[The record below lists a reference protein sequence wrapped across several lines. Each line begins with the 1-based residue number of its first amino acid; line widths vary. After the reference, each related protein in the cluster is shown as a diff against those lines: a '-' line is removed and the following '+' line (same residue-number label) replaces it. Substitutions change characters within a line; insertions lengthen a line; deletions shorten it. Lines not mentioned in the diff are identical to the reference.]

1 MNEIPGGSESSA
13 GAAAGPAVG
22 VGVGADAGNVVGA
35 KPPASRAAKLD
46 GLRKE
51 FGKVAALGGITAELP
66 RGLILGL
73 VGPDGAGKTTL
84 IRLLAGLMEP
94 TAGTIEVLGRSP
106 LAEGGQTQAEVGYM
120 PQRFGLYEDLSVLD
134 NLNLY
139 ANLRALDREAR
150 RRRFAELLEFT
161 ALAPFT
167 DRLAG
172 KLSGGMKQK
181 LGLACALLGSPKLLL
196 LDEPGVGVDPLSR
209 RELWRMVSDLVDNG
223 VTVLWS
229 TAYLEEAER
238 CSRIWLLDRGKLL
251 HDGAPSE
258 LSERM
263 RGRVFRRRGAP
274 GRSRQLA
281 ENELAHEGVID
292 AVIQGSSVRIVASA
306 EHARELAKGPY
317 EAVEP
322 RLEDAYVELLGGM
335 PKGESLLARGW
346 PSPPAGETRTPDISP
361 SPAGPAR
368 AQGAPSPTASML
380 APATSPPHATGET
393 LVSCKGLTKRFGSF
407 VAADHVNFEV
417 HAGEIYGLLGP
428 NGAGKSTTFRM
439 LCGLLKPTEG
449 DASVA
454 GVNLLHAPGRARAR
468 LGYMAQK
475 FSLYGALSVAQNLDY
490 FADIYGLNRAR
501 KRERVQAMVDT
512 FALEPH
518 LGSNAALLPLG
529 FKQRLALACATL
541 HAPAVLFLDEPTSG
555 VDPLM
560 RREFWHHINALT
572 GRGVA
577 IVVTTHFMEEAEYCD
592 RIGLIWSGRKI
603 AEGSPDEL
611 KASVATANRQEPTLE
626 ETFISLIEREAA

>member
-1 MNEIPGGSESSA
+1 M
-13 GAAAGPAVG
+13 
-22 VGVGADAGNVVGA
+22 
-35 KPPASRAAKLD
+35 
-46 GLRKE
+46 
-51 FGKVAALGGITAELP
+51 
-66 RGLILGL
+66 
-73 VGPDGAGKTTL
+73 
-84 IRLLAGLMEP
+84 
-94 TAGTIEVLGRSP
+94 
-106 LAEGGQTQAEVGYM
+106 
-120 PQRFGLYEDLSVLD
+120 
-134 NLNLY
+134 
-139 ANLRALDREAR
+139 
-150 RRRFAELLEFT
+150 
-161 ALAPFT
+161 
-167 DRLAG
+167 
-172 KLSGGMKQK
+172 
-181 LGLACALLGSPKLLL
+181 
-196 LDEPGVGVDPLSR
+196 
-209 RELWRMVSDLVDNG
+209 
-223 VTVLWS
+223 
-229 TAYLEEAER
+229 
-238 CSRIWLLDRGKLL
+238 
-251 HDGAPSE
+251 
-258 LSERM
+258 
-263 RGRVFRRRGAP
+263 FRRRSGA

-281 ENELAHEGVID
+281 ENELAHEGVVD
-292 AVIQGSSVRIVASA
+292 AVIQGSSVRVVTSA
-306 EHARELAKGPY
+306 EHARELANSDY
-317 EAVEP
+317 EAVTP
-322 RLEDAYVELLGGM
+322 RLEDAYVELLGGS

-346 PSPPAGETRTPDISP
+346 PSRAAGETPVST
-361 SPAGPAR
+361 
-368 AQGAPSPTASML
+368 GAPSSAGSAAQETR
-380 APATSPPHATGET
+380 ET
-393 LVSCKGLTKRFGSF
+393 LVSCKGLTKRFGTF

-518 LGSNAALLPLG
+518 LASNAALLPLG

-572 GRGVA
+572 TRGVA

-611 KASVATANRQEPTLE
+611 KASVASPDRAEPTME
-626 ETFISLIEREAA
+626 ETFITLIEREAA

>member
-1 MNEIPGGSESSA
+1 VNEPPNES
-13 GAAAGPAVG
+13 AAGQNAE
-22 VGVGADAGNVVGA
+22 GAEPV
-35 KPPASRAAKLD
+35 AAKLD
-46 GLRKE
+46 GLRKD
-51 FGKVAALGGITAELP
+51 FGKVTALTGITARLP

-94 TAGTIEVLGRSP
+94 TSGSVQVLGRSP

-134 NLNLY
+134 NLELY

-150 RRRFAELLEFT
+150 RRRFAELLQFT
-161 ALAPFT
+161 ALEPFT
-167 DRLAG
+167 ERLAG

-181 LGLACALLGSPKLLL
+181 LGLACALLGKPRLLL

-209 RELWRMVSDLVDNG
+209 RELWRMVSELVEGG

-238 CSRIWLLDRGKLL
+238 CTRIWLLDRGKLL
-251 HDGAPSE
+251 HDGAPGE
-258 LSERM
+258 LSDRM
-263 RGRVFRRRGAP
+263 RGRVFRRRSGS

-281 ENELAHEGVID
+281 ENEMTQQGVVD

-306 EHARELAKGPY
+306 ERAHEMQSSGY
-317 EAVEP
+317 EPVSP
-322 RLEDAYVELLGGM
+322 RLEDAYVELLGGAQ
-335 PKGESLLARGW
+335 KGESLLARGW
-346 PSPPAGETRTPDISP
+346 PSASETD
-361 SPAGPAR
+361 AAR
-368 AQGAPSPTASML
+368 APTPSASAAAPASAATSPTAGASVTASRSAS
-380 APATSPPHATGET
+380 APRET
-393 LVSCKGLTKRFGSF
+393 LVSCKGLTKRFGTF
-407 VAADHVNFEV
+407 VAADHVSFEV

-449 DASVA
+449 EASVA

-490 FADIYGLNRAR
+490 FADIYGLSRAR
-501 KRERVQAMVDT
+501 KRERVQAMVEA
-512 FALEPH
+512 FSLEPH
-518 LGSNAALLPLG
+518 LQSNAALLPLG

-572 GRGVA
+572 ARGVA

-603 AEGSPDEL
+603 AEGSPEEL
-611 KASVATANRQEPTLE
+611 KSSVAGPNLPEPTLE
-626 ETFISLIEREAA
+626 ETFIALIEKEAA

>member
-1 MNEIPGGSESSA
+1 MSEPSNQS
-13 GAAAGPAVG
+13 PA
-22 VGVGADAGNVVGA
+22 
-35 KPPASRAAKLD
+35 PLAAKLD

-51 FGKVAALGGITAELP
+51 FGKVTALGGISAQLP
-66 RGLILGL
+66 PGLILGL

-94 TAGTIEVLGRSP
+94 TSGSVEVLGRSP
-106 LAEGGQTQAEVGYM
+106 LAEGGLTQAEVGYM

-150 RRRFAELLEFT
+150 QRRFEELLAFT

-167 DRLAG
+167 QRLAG

-181 LGLACALLGSPKLLL
+181 LGLACALLGKPRLLL

-209 RELWRMVSDLVDNG
+209 RELWRMVSDLVASG

-238 CSRIWLLDRGKLL
+238 CTRIWLLDRGTLL
-251 HDGAPSE
+251 HDGAPGE

-263 RGRVFRRRGAP
+263 RGRVFRRRSGA

-281 ENELAHEGVID
+281 ESELTHEGVID
-292 AVIQGSSVRIVASA
+292 AVIQGASVRIVASA
-306 EHARELAKGPY
+306 ARAQEMQGSEY
-317 EAVEP
+317 EPVPP
-322 RLEDAYVELLGGM
+322 RLEDAYVEMLGGAQ
-335 PKGESLLARGW
+335 KGESLLARGW
-346 PSPPAGETRTPDISP
+346 PSAVTTGDARSPSASVSAPAASASP
-361 SPAGPAR
+361 SPPDSQPASTPR
-368 AQGAPSPTASML
+368 
-380 APATSPPHATGET
+380 ET
-393 LVSCKGLTKRFGSF
+393 LVSCKGLTKRFGTF

-501 KRERVQAMVDT
+501 KRERVQAMIDA
-512 FALEPH
+512 FSLEPH
-518 LGSNAALLPLG
+518 LQSNAALLPLG

-572 GRGVA
+572 TRGVA

-611 KASVATANRQEPTLE
+611 KASVASASQPEPTME
-626 ETFISLIEREAA
+626 ETFITLIEREAA

>member
-1 MNEIPGGSESSA
+1 VNETSA
-13 GAAAGPAVG
+13 VL
-22 VGVGADAGNVVGA
+22 
-35 KPPASRAAKLD
+35 AAKLD

-51 FGKVAALGGITAELP
+51 FGPVTALGGITAELP

-94 TAGTIEVLGRSP
+94 TAGAIEVLGRSP

-150 RRRFAELLEFT
+150 RQRFAELLEFT

-167 DRLAG
+167 SRLAG

-209 RELWRMVSDLVDNG
+209 RELWRMVSDLVDKG

-251 HDGAPSE
+251 HDGAPTD

-263 RGRVFRRRGAP
+263 HGRVFRRRGGA

-281 ENELAHEGVID
+281 ENEMTHEGVID
-292 AVIQGSSVRIVASA
+292 AVIQGSSVRIVATA
-306 EHARELAKGPY
+306 EHAHELANGQY
-317 EAVEP
+317 ESVAP
-322 RLEDAYVELLGGM
+322 RLEDAYVELLGGS

-346 PSPPAGETRTPDISP
+346 PSPPQAEMHERDAP
-361 SPAGPAR
+361 
-368 AQGAPSPTASML
+368 APSVSPPTARSHD
-380 APATSPPHATGET
+380 TRET
-393 LVSCKGLTKRFGSF
+393 LVSCKGLTKRFGTF

-490 FADIYGLNRAR
+490 FADIYGLSRAR

-512 FALEPH
+512 FALGPH
-518 LGSNAALLPLG
+518 MSSNAALLPLG

-572 GRGVA
+572 ARGVA

-611 KASVATANRQEPTLE
+611 KASVATRDRAEPTLE
-626 ETFISLIEREAA
+626 ETFIALIEREAA

>member
-1 MNEIPGGSESSA
+1 MNETSGRTASS
-13 GAAAGPAVG
+13 
-22 VGVGADAGNVVGA
+22 ADAGAGNGV
-35 KPPASRAAKLD
+35 AAGTALLAARLD

-51 FGKVAALGGITAELP
+51 FGPVAALGGISAQLP
-66 RGLILGL
+66 SGLILGL

-167 DRLAG
+167 GRLAG

-209 RELWRMVSDLVDNG
+209 RELWRMVSDLVSNG

-251 HDGAPSE
+251 HDGAPDE

-263 RGRVFRRRGAP
+263 RGRVFRRRGVP
-274 GRSRQLA
+274 GASRQLA
-281 ENELAHEGVID
+281 ENELAHDGVID

-306 EHARELAKGPY
+306 EHARELAKGEY
-317 EAVEP
+317 EAVAP
-322 RLEDAYVELLGGM
+322 RLEDAYVELLGGT

-346 PSPPAGETRTPDISP
+346 PTPPAAEGHGSEARLPTAPAVRSSDASPPTSAAAPDSEVP
-361 SPAGPAR
+361 SRG
-368 AQGAPSPTASML
+368 SHTSSS
-380 APATSPPHATGET
+380 APAPHGTGEV
-393 LVSCKGLTKRFGSF
+393 LVSCKGLTKRFGTF

-449 DASVA
+449 EASVA

-490 FADIYGLNRAR
+490 FADIYGLSRSR

-512 FALEPH
+512 FALAPH

-572 GRGVA
+572 SRGVA

-611 KASVATANRQEPTLE
+611 KASVATPDRAEPTLE
-626 ETFISLIEREAA
+626 ETFITLIEREAA

>member
-1 MNEIPGGSESSA
+1 MNEPS
-13 GAAAGPAVG
+13 
-22 VGVGADAGNVVGA
+22 A
-35 KPPASRAAKLD
+35 KPLAAKLD

-51 FGKVAALGGITAELP
+51 FGPVAALGGISAQLP
-66 RGLILGL
+66 SGLILGL

-167 DRLAG
+167 ARLAG

-181 LGLACALLGSPKLLL
+181 LGLACALLGSPRLLL

-209 RELWRMVSDLVDNG
+209 RELWRMVSDLVENG

-251 HDGAPSE
+251 HDGAPAE

-263 RGRVFRRRGAP
+263 RGRVFRRRSES

-281 ENELAHEGVID
+281 EQELSHNGVVD

-306 EHARELAKGPY
+306 EHAREVANGEY

-322 RLEDAYVELLGGM
+322 RLEDAYVELLGGT
-335 PKGESLLARGW
+335 PKGESRLAQGW
-346 PSPPAGETRTPDISP
+346 PEAAASGAQPASQP
-361 SPAGPAR
+361 STVSAVSGSSA
-368 AQGAPSPTASML
+368 ASVQ
-380 APATSPPHATGET
+380 PVRET
-393 LVSCKGLTKRFGSF
+393 LVSCKGLTKRFGTF

-449 DASVA
+449 DAHVA

-490 FADIYGLNRAR
+490 FADIYGLSRSR

-512 FALEPH
+512 FSLQPH
-518 LGSNAALLPLG
+518 LASNAALLPLG

-572 GRGVA
+572 TRGVA
-577 IVVTTHFMEEAEYCD
+577 IVVTTHFMDEAEYCD

-611 KASVATANRQEPTLE
+611 KSSIARADRPEPTME
-626 ETFISLIEREAA
+626 ETFIALIEREAA

>member
-1 MNEIPGGSESSA
+1 VNEPNTSA
-13 GAAAGPAVG
+13 GL
-22 VGVGADAGNVVGA
+22 
-35 KPPASRAAKLD
+35 AAKLD

-51 FGKVAALGGITAELP
+51 FGSVAALGGISAQLP
-66 RGLILGL
+66 KGLILGL

-251 HDGAPSE
+251 HDGAPEE
-258 LSERM
+258 LSARV
-263 RGRVFRRRGAP
+263 RGRVFRRRGGS

-281 ENELAHEGVID
+281 ENEMTHEGVID
-292 AVIQGSSVRIVASA
+292 AVIQGSSVRIVTSA
-306 EHARELAKGPY
+306 EHAQEIGNSEY
-317 EAVEP
+317 EPVPP
-322 RLEDAYVELLGGM
+322 RLEDAYVELLGGSA
-335 PKGESLLARGW
+335 KGESLLARGW
-346 PSPPAGETRTPDISP
+346 PSAPAAEAHAASGAPAAPAGRVALLAPPAPAPDHREI
-361 SPAGPAR
+361 
-368 AQGAPSPTASML
+368 
-380 APATSPPHATGET
+380 
-393 LVSCKGLTKRFGSF
+393 LVSCKGLTTRFGTF
-407 VAADHVNFEV
+407 TAADHVNFEV

-490 FADIYGLNRAR
+490 FADIYGLSRAR

-572 GRGVA
+572 ARGVA

-611 KASVATANRQEPTLE
+611 KASVATPERTEPTLE
-626 ETFISLIEREAA
+626 ETFIALIEREAA

>member
-1 MNEIPGGSESSA
+1 VNETSA
-13 GAAAGPAVG
+13 VL
-22 VGVGADAGNVVGA
+22 
-35 KPPASRAAKLD
+35 AAKLE

-51 FGKVAALGGITAELP
+51 FGPVAALGGITAQLP
-66 RGLILGL
+66 SGLILGL

-120 PQRFGLYEDLSVLD
+120 PQRFGLYEDLSVMD

-150 RRRFAELLEFT
+150 QRRFAELLEFT

-209 RELWRMVSDLVDNG
+209 RELWRMVSELVDSG

-238 CSRIWLLDRGKLL
+238 CTRIWLLDRGTLL
-251 HDGAPSE
+251 HDGAPGE
-258 LSERM
+258 LSARM
-263 RGRVFRRRGAP
+263 RGRVFRRRSGS
-274 GRSRQLA
+274 GQSRQLA
-281 ENELAHEGVID
+281 ENEMTHEGVID
-292 AVIQGSSVRIVASA
+292 AVIQGSSVRIVATA
-306 EHARELAKGPY
+306 EHAKELANGEY
-317 EAVEP
+317 EAVTP
-322 RLEDAYVELLGGM
+322 RLEDAYVELLGGS

-346 PSPPAGETRTPDISP
+346 PSLPAEAHAAGPQPHDALPGRRPELPAQPDAQSPAQPTRDTPSSNEP
-361 SPAGPAR
+361 SPHDTR
-368 AQGAPSPTASML
+368 
-380 APATSPPHATGET
+380 ET
-393 LVSCKGLTKRFGSF
+393 LVASRGLTKRFGTF

-490 FADIYGLNRAR
+490 FADIYGLSRTR

-572 GRGVA
+572 ARGVA

-603 AEGSPDEL
+603 AEGSPDQL
-611 KASVATANRQEPTLE
+611 KASVATSGRAEPTLE
-626 ETFISLIEREAA
+626 ETFIALIEREAA